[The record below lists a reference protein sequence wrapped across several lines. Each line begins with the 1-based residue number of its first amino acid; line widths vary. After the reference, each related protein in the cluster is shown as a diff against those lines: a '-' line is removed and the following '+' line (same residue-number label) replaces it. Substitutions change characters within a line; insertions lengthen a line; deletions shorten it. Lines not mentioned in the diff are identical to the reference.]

1 MGLRAAATILH
12 VDLDAFYAAVEVL
25 VDPGLAGKPVIVG
38 GTGGRG
44 VVASASYEAR
54 AYGVHSAMPS
64 ARARRLCPHA
74 VFVPGR
80 YSLYGDYSRRLH
92 AIFRSV
98 TPLVEGIALD
108 EAFLDVAGARRML
121 GEPPEIAARLRRR
134 IGDELGLSASVGVAT
149 TKFVAK
155 LASEAAKPTAS
166 RTGAMPGPGVKV
178 VDPGTELAFLQPLP
192 VSALWGVGPAT
203 RTRLDR
209 FGIATIGDL
218 AALPRETLVGAL
230 GQALGT
236 HLHELAWG
244 RDPRPVEP
252 DRAAKSIGH
261 EETYARDHRT
271 RQSLGREAV
280 RLSDAVAARLRA
292 SGLAGRTITLK
303 VRFGDFRTITRS
315 RTVREP
321 VATGPEIARLA
332 QGLLAQVDPSPGVRL
347 LGVAA
352 SNLVERPGTQLTLPE
367 GEGGERR
374 WEGVGE
380 AVAAVRRR
388 YGEAA
393 VGPAALLDGER
404 STLRL
409 RRLGDQQWG
418 PAH

>member
-1 MGLRAAATILH
+1 VGLRAAATILH
-12 VDLDAFYAAVEVL
+12 VDMDAFYAAVEVL
-25 VDPGLAGKPVIVG
+25 VDPSLAGKPVVVG

-54 AYGVHSAMPS
+54 AYGIHSAMPS

-74 VFVPGR
+74 VFVAGR
-80 YSLYGDYSRRLH
+80 YALYGEYSRRLH
-92 AIFRSV
+92 AVFRSV

-108 EAFLDVAGARRML
+108 EAFLDVAGARRVL
-121 GEPPEIAARLRRR
+121 GDPPKIAALLRRR
-134 IGDELGLSASVGVAT
+134 IHDELGLWASVGVAT

-155 LASEAAKPTAS
+155 LASEAAKPTAT
-166 RTGAMPGPGVKV
+166 RAGAVPGAGVKV
-178 VDPGTELAFLQPLP
+178 VQPGTELEFLHPLS

-203 RTRLDR
+203 RKRLDR

-218 AALPRETLVGAL
+218 AALPPETLVGAL
-230 GQALGT
+230 GPALGT

-252 DRAAKSIGH
+252 DRATKSIGH
-261 EETYARDHRT
+261 EETYARDHHD
-271 RQSLGREAV
+271 RQPLEREAV
-280 RLSDAVAARLRA
+280 RLGDAVAARLRA
-292 SGLAGRTITLK
+292 AGLAGRTVTLK

-332 QGLLAQVDPSPGVRL
+332 QALLDEVDPSPGVRL

-352 SNLVERPGTQLTLPE
+352 SNLVERPGTQLRLAE
-367 GEGGERR
+367 GDGGERR
-374 WEGVGE
+374 WEGVGA
-380 AVAAVRRR
+380 AVSEVRRR

-393 VGPAALLDGER
+393 VGPAALLDGDHT
-404 STLRL
+404 TLRL

-418 PAH
+418 PRE

>member
-1 MGLRAAATILH
+1 VGLRTAATILH
-12 VDLDAFYAAVEVL
+12 VDMDAFYAAVEVL
-25 VDPGLAGKPVIVG
+25 VEPSLAGKAVIVG
-38 GTGGRG
+38 GAGGRG

-80 YSLYGDYSRRLH
+80 YALYGDYSRRLH

-108 EAFLDVAGARRML
+108 EAFLDVAGARRLL
-121 GEPPEIAARLRRR
+121 GEPPQIAALLRRR
-134 IGDELGLSASVGVAT
+134 IHDELGLSASVGVAA

-155 LASEAAKPTAS
+155 LASEAAKPTAT
-166 RTGAMPGPGVKV
+166 RAGPVHGPGVKV
-178 VDPGTELAFLQPLP
+178 VAPGTELAFLHPLP

-203 RTRLDR
+203 RKRLDR

-218 AALPRETLVGAL
+218 AALPRDTLVGAL
-230 GQALGT
+230 GSALGT

-244 RDPRPVEP
+244 WDPRPVEP

-261 EETYARDHRT
+261 EETYARDHHDREP
-271 RQSLGREAV
+271 LAREAV

-303 VRFGDFRTITRS
+303 IRFGDFRTITRS

-321 VATGPEIARLA
+321 VTTGPEIARLA
-332 QGLLAQVDPSPGVRL
+332 QGLLAGVDPSPGVRL

-352 SNLVERPGTQLTLPE
+352 SNLVERPATQLTLAE

-388 YGEAA
+388 YGETA
-393 VGPAALLDGER
+393 VGPAALLDGAR

-418 PAH
+418 PRD